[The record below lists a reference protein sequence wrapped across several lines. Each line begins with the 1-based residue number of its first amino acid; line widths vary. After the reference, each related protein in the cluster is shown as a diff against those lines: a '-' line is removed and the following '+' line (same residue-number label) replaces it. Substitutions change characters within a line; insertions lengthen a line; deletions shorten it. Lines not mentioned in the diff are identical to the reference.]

1 MAQMMKRSRTAL
13 WLAGLLALVQLSAEA
28 NTLVNVRVTV
38 LSPPC
43 VINGGQPI
51 EVNFGDEV
59 MTTRI
64 DGNNYRRP
72 VNYTLTCNG
81 QSSNAL
87 KLQVQGAAAGFDGQ
101 LLSTSQDGLGIALL
115 HGGGRWPINQW
126 LSFTYPV
133 TPTLEAVPVKSATAK
148 LTSGEF
154 TAGATMKV
162 DYQ

>member
-64 DGNNYRRP
+64 DGSNYRRP

-101 LLSTSQDGLGIALL
+101 LLRTSQDGLG
-115 HGGGRWPINQW
+115 NN
-126 LSFTYPV
+126 
-133 TPTLEAVPVKSATAK
+133 
-148 LTSGEF
+148 
-154 TAGATMKV
+154 
-162 DYQ
+162 